1 MSDVRPVPAEPAPE
15 DEEILGPR
23 GFSDPKEALRHAL
36 SKPPQEIRPVEGIE
50 PEMWEAFHKA
60 LARQ

>member
-1 MSDVRPVPAEPAPE
+1 VQPTPSDQVPE
-15 DEEILGPR
+15 DDEYVGPR
-23 GFSDPKEALRHAL
+23 VFANPDEALRHAL
-36 SKPPQEIRPVEGIE
+36 SRPAQEIRPVEGIE